1 MDFDFNKEQV
11 ILKESAR
18 RFLEK
23 ECPKQL
29 VRALTDDENG
39 YSPDLWEKIAELGW
53 LGVTYPNAYGGT
65 DGNFIDLVL
74 LQEEMGRALMASPF
88 VSTVVVGGGTILDAG
103 SEELKQYFLPRIA
116 TGEIIVS
123 LALLEPG
130 ASLNPSGINVRATQ
144 AGDDFIIEGTKL
156 FVPYAHVADYILC
169 VTRTGGHEDQ
179 EGGITLFLVDAGAD
193 GIHTK
198 VLKTITGEKLC
209 EVTFQSVTVH
219 KSSIVGELNR
229 GWSIMEKVLTEA
241 ALAECGWMVG
251 GARWILETAVA
262 YAKERIQFG
271 VPIGSF
277 QAIQHKC
284 SNILVDVD
292 GATFITYYA
301 AWMVSEDDPHKT
313 IAASEAKCWCSD
325 MYSRTT
331 SEGIQILGGIGFTL
345 EHDMQLYFRRAKA
358 SEIAFGDSHYH
369 REKLAQLFGF

>member
-1 MDFDFNKEQV
+1 MDFDFSKEQV

-29 VRALTDDENG
+29 VRALTDDEHG
-39 YSPDLWEKIAELGW
+39 YSPDLWDKMADLGW

-74 LQEEMGRALMASPF
+74 LQEEMGRALMQSPF
-88 VSTVVVGGGTILDAG
+88 VPTVVVGGGTILDAG

-123 LALLEPG
+123 LALLERG
-130 ASLNPSGINVRATQ
+130 GNLNPSGINVGATQ

-169 VTRTGGHEDQ
+169 VTRTGGNEDQ
-179 EGGITLFLVDAGAD
+179 EGGITLFLVDARAD

-198 VLKTITGEKLC
+198 ELKTITGEKLC
-209 EVTFQSVTVH
+209 EVTFQSVAVH
-219 KSSIVGELNR
+219 KTSIVGELNR

-251 GARWILETAVA
+251 GARWILDTAVA

-292 GATFITYYA
+292 GATFITYHA
-301 AWMVSEDDPHKT
+301 AWLVSEDNPDKT

-325 MYSRTT
+325 MYGRTT

-369 REKLAQLFGF
+369 REKLARMYGL

>member
-1 MDFDFNKEQV
+1 MDFDFSKEQV

-29 VRALTDDENG
+29 VRALTDDEKG
-39 YSPDLWEKIAELGW
+39 YSPDLWGKMADLGW
-53 LGVTYPNAYGGT
+53 LGVTFPNVYGGT
-65 DGNFIDLVL
+65 GGNFIDLVL
-74 LQEEMGRALMASPF
+74 LQEELGRTLMPSPF
-88 VSTVVVGGGTILDAG
+88 VPTVVLGGGTILDAG
-103 SEELKQYFLPRIA
+103 SEEQKQYFLPRIA

-130 ASLNPSGINVRATQ
+130 GGLNSSSINVRATQ
-144 AGDDFIIEGTKL
+144 AGEDFIIEGTKL

-169 VTRTGGHEDQ
+169 ATRTDGHKDQ
-179 EGGITLFLVDAGAD
+179 EGGITLFLVDAHAD
-193 GIHTK
+193 GIHKK

-219 KSSIVGELNR
+219 KSSIVGEFNR
-229 GWSIMEKVLTEA
+229 GWSIMEKALTEA

-251 GARWILETAVA
+251 GARWILDTAVA

-301 AWMVSEDDPHKT
+301 AWLVSEDDQNKA

-325 MYSRTT
+325 MYNRTA

-369 REKLAQLFGF
+369 REKLAQMFGF

>member
-1 MDFDFNKEQV
+1 MDFDFSKEQV

-39 YSPDLWEKIAELGW
+39 YSPDLWEKMAELGW
-53 LGVTYPNAYGGT
+53 LGVTFPSAYGGT
-65 DGNFIDLVL
+65 GGDFIDLVL
-74 LQEEMGRALMASPF
+74 LQEEMGRTLMPSPF
-88 VSTVVVGGGTILDAG
+88 VSTVVVGGGAILYAG
-103 SEELKQYFLPRIA
+103 SEELKQHFLPRIA

-130 ASLNPSGINVRATQ
+130 GSLDSSGINVKATQ
-144 AGDDFIIEGTKL
+144 AGEDYILEGTKI
-156 FVPYAHVADYILC
+156 FVPYAHVTDYILC
-169 VTRTGGHEDQ
+169 VTRTDEHEDQ
-179 EGGITLFLVDAGAD
+179 EGGITLFLVDARAD
-193 GIHTK
+193 GIHSK

-209 EVTFQSVTVH
+209 EVTFQNVSVDN
-219 KSSIVGELNR
+219 SNIVGEFNR
-229 GWSIMEKVLTEA
+229 GWSTMERLLTEA

-251 GARWILETAVA
+251 GARWILDTAVA

-292 GATFITYYA
+292 GATFLTYYA
-301 AWMVSEDDPHKT
+301 AWLMSEDDPNKT

-325 MYSRTT
+325 MYNRTAR
-331 SEGIQILGGIGFTL
+331 EGVQILGGIGFTL
-345 EHDMQLYFRRAKA
+345 EHDMQLYFRRARA
-358 SEIAFGDSHYH
+358 SEIAYGDSHYH
-369 REKLAQLFGF
+369 REKLARMFGL